1 MRFAQWQC
9 THFHLGGKLLLVIML
24 NTGNIKG
31 GYNPVTNVCFS
42 VGLAASASLVC
53 TDPGDGW
60 RLGRLG
66 CVQPQETQTQNGDSM
81 VILGFLGFSRKRC
94 RKYFFQHSW

>member
-1 MRFAQWQC
+1 
-9 THFHLGGKLLLVIML
+9 ML

-53 TDPGDGW
+53 TDPGDG
-60 RLGRLG
+60 
-66 CVQPQETQTQNGDSM
+66 
-81 VILGFLGFSRKRC
+81 
-94 RKYFFQHSW
+94 